1 MKHFIV
7 SLSLKFYQQIIQK
20 TLNIILRPMKSNKA
34 TKLTYVLIKLGKRIV
49 NNDKIDILF
58 HKKIDR
64 NFVTLYSSF
73 G

>member
-1 MKHFIV
+1 
-7 SLSLKFYQQIIQK
+7 
-20 TLNIILRPMKSNKA
+20 MKSNKA
-34 TKLTYVLIKLGKRIV
+34 TKLTYVLILLGKRIV